1 MRPHLDRTGFGWLQ
15 IDGERHEHD
24 VLIRLDGTVEK
35 RKKKL
40 SKRVY
45 GTSHTISLD
54 EAKHIYGDGATM
66 LILGTGQHDTV
77 RLSEEAAEYFRQ
89 RGVEVRLLPTPEA
102 VAAWNDAPEKS
113 IGLFHVTC

>member
-1 MRPHLDRTGFGWLQ
+1 
-15 IDGERHEHD
+15 
-24 VLIRLDGTVEK
+24 
-35 RKKKL
+35 
-40 SKRVY
+40 
-45 GTSHTISLD
+45 
-54 EAKHIYGDGATM
+54 M